1 MADFDFTKICKN
13 FILGVEY
20 KACVHQTETAIVD
33 VESPIIKPGDPVYS
47 SGSSEMGEVLVKAA
61 TATAGVGPIRG
72 FALKKTSISL
82 LENEN
87 YSPGELIPIRRAGEV
102 TVMLDTTF
110 ATPKIG
116 DYVFLKA
123 GKLVKDGKGG
133 VQVGRIKDVG
143 LDQNS
148 KVVLL
153 DVNIGPE
160 YESSGSRK
168 FT

>member
-1 MADFDFTKICKN
+1 MPDFDFTKICKK
-13 FILGVEY
+13 FVLGADH
-20 KACVHQTETAIVD
+20 KACVHQTETAIID
-33 VESPIIKPGDPVYS
+33 VESTPIRPGDPVYS

-72 FALKKTSISL
+72 FALKKERISL
-82 LENEN
+82 LEDEN
-87 YSPGELIPIRRAGEV
+87 YSPGELIPVRRAGEV
-102 TVMLDTTF
+102 TVTLDNAF

-133 VQVGRIKDVG
+133 VQVGRIKDVS
-143 LDQNS
+143 LEQNS
-148 KVVLL
+148 KIVLL